1 LPPDRADEVTAVGS
15 NARHLA
21 TLAND
26 DLRLV
31 CEPALGARLVSLVDR
46 ASGREWLAQRVPLP
60 QPARSTPAWDAPDA
74 TFGAEQAFGWDECL
88 PTIARCE
95 DPLDR
100 SGPLLRDHGDLWG
113 RPARVESGPRG
124 LATVWRV
131 AERFELHRL
140 IRLDGR
146 EVAVTYALRSLGPAV
161 PFLWSMHPL
170 LAVDPGGR
178 VELPAAQRVRLSHA
192 AGIALAAGADGMLQW
207 PLATTA
213 DDTAFD
219 LSLVRDETAGIA
231 LKLALAPAPNRVV
244 VRQPDG
250 AAIAIEWDRALA
262 PAAGLWLD
270 YGGWPDGNRLC
281 QLGIEPATSVDEDL
295 ATALDA
301 GRAPHVP
308 AGGEVSWW
316 VRLSVL
322 QSHGMDR

>member
-1 LPPDRADEVTAVGS
+1 MTAAGS
-15 NARHLA
+15 NARHAA
-21 TLAND
+21 TLANH

-31 CEPALGARLVSLVDR
+31 CEPDLGARLVSLVDR
-46 ASGREWLAQRVPLP
+46 TSGREWLTQPVALQ
-60 QPARSTPAWDAPDA
+60 QPAGSTTAWDAPDA

-113 RPARVESGPRG
+113 RPALVEFGPPG

-131 AERFELHRL
+131 AERFELRRL

-146 EVAVTYALRSLGPAV
+146 VVAVTYALRSLGPAV

-178 VELPAAQRVRLSHA
+178 VELPARQRVRLTHA
-192 AGIALAAGADGMLQW
+192 AGIAFAAGADRMLEW
-207 PLATTA
+207 PVATTA
-213 DDTAFD
+213 DDTPFD
-219 LSLVRDETAGIA
+219 LSLVREETARIA
-231 LKLALAPAPNRVV
+231 LKLALAPAPDRVV

-250 AAIAIEWDRALA
+250 AAITIEWDRALA
-262 PAAGLWLD
+262 PALGLWLD
-270 YGGWPDGNRLC
+270 YGGWPAGDRLC

-301 GRAPHVP
+301 GRAAHVP
-308 AGGEVSWW
+308 AGGEVTWW
-316 VRLSVL
+316 VRLSLL